1 MANDKYATPS
11 SNPQFTDPLLNRFF
25 QTSADRENKE
35 NGRLILKSFYSQQ
48 TSNQTNLNFFYGR
61 KNRFMELLLWAKGS
75 QDMREFLDYMNVE
88 SSNKAYT
95 KIDYTQQRI
104 ATQFV
109 NTLVESMAKNST
121 YPSVNAVDDGSLNE
135 KEQRMF
141 DALYRMYEQ
150 KNIQDLQQQAGMQ
163 LEPPNAYIPDD
174 EISAKVYFEL
184 EDRLPKEIRFEELIR
199 KTREDVRFERVL
211 NRKGLKDLVV
221 TNFEATKIEKKGIH
235 EYTVRKCIPTNMVYN
250 FFMNDTGECEVTM
263 VGEFYGLKVKD
274 FRKNFGKSETNPN
287 GLTEEEIF
295 NLAKT
300 STNKN
305 IGTFNY
311 VWMPTWGF
319 STYNQNRPYD
329 DCQILVMDCEIDC
342 GEDVYYVTKVDAFG
356 KDVIQQKKNIPY
368 QQVTKDGKVIPQE
381 KPDNVTI
388 TKGTKTTWMRGVYA
402 PDSDV
407 MLYWGRPDLIICP
420 YTNTN
425 KSLSSYS
432 LVIPNND
439 GDYVP
444 SLFERII
451 EPLKEYSLLK
461 LQRKKLIAKIR
472 PMGIRIDVE
481 SARNLDLGNGDS
493 IAWEE
498 VLRIFDQT
506 GSEVWSSKG
515 VNPLEQATP
524 AITNVPQDPTVSKIL
539 EITQVLNSIVNE
551 MRMLIGTSVYL
562 EGGDLG
568 DRTAAKLAEGQVDQ
582 APNVFGYVLNAH
594 NSVWEETWYKLCL
607 LHWNDIVRTE
617 PESKDDM
624 LNTRF
629 DIEIKMKSTV
639 EEKMLLEQ
647 DIQRYSQVVD
657 AEGNPALTPKDAMM
671 LREINDAKLAR
682 WYMVDTMQK
691 NKREA
696 EERSMRLQQQN
707 ANVQQQSMVA
717 AQEAKNKAAEDDL
730 LIQVKKSQA
739 EGREKKEEIFLQGCA
754 TIRSKGLPIP
764 PEWASVEKELLQNIQ
779 AALFI
784 ENKQTEMAV
793 DNGIQQAQQEQQEQ
807 AESQQQQQQ
816 EAQQGLEQPT
826 EQQEQPQM
834 QSQ

>member
-1 MANDKYATPS
+1 MADAVNQLQGLPS
-11 SNPQFTDPLLNRFF
+11 SDVLINRFF
-25 QTSADRENKE
+25 QSTSDRENKE
-35 NGRLILKSFYSQQ
+35 NGKLIIKAFYSQQ
-48 TSNQTNLNFFYGR
+48 TSNNTNLNYFIGR
-61 KNRFMELLLWAKGS
+61 KNRWMELLLWAKGS
-75 QDMREFLDYMNVE
+75 QDMREFLDYMNVADA
-88 SSNKAYT
+88 NKAYT

-121 YPSVNAVDDGSLNE
+121 YPCVKAIDDGSLNE
-135 KEQRMF
+135 KEQRLY
-141 DALYRMYEQ
+141 DALYRMHEQ
-150 KNIQDLQQQAGMQ
+150 QNIQDLQQQSGMQ
-163 LEPPNAYIPDD
+163 LEPPNAYVPDD
-174 EISAKVYFEL
+174 EISAKVYYEL
-184 EDRLPKEIRFEELIR
+184 EDRLPKEIKFEELLR
-199 KTREDVRFERVL
+199 KTREDIKFDRVL
-211 NRKGLKDLVV
+211 NRKGLKDIVV
-221 TNFEATKIEKKGIH
+221 TNFEATKIEKRGIH
-235 EYTVRKCIPTNMVYN
+235 NYTVRKCTPTNMVYN
-250 FFMNDTGECEVTM
+250 FFMNDTGEFELTM
-263 VGEFYGLKVKD
+263 IGEFSGLKVKD
-274 FRKNFGKSETNPN
+274 FRKLFGKSDTNQN

-295 NLAKT
+295 KLAK
-300 STNKN
+300 SSNNKN

-311 VWMPTWGF
+311 IWQPTWAF

-329 DCQILVMDCEIDC
+329 DCQILILDAEIDC
-342 GEDVYYVTKVDAFG
+342 GEDVYYVTKLDAFG
-356 KDVIQQKKNIPY
+356 KEVVQQKKNVPY
-368 QQVTKDGKVIPQE
+368 QQKAKDGTIIPQA

-388 TKGTKTTWMRGVYA
+388 TKGQKTTWMRGVYA
-402 PDSDV
+402 PDSDT

-420 YTNTN
+420 YTDTN
-425 KSLSSYS
+425 KSLSSFS
-432 LVIPNND
+432 VTIPNND

-444 SLFERII
+444 SLFERIM

-493 IAWEE
+493 IGWEE
-498 VLRIFDQT
+498 VLRIYDQT

-524 AITNVPQDPTVSKIL
+524 AITNTPQDPTISKIV
-539 EITQVLNSIVNE
+539 EMTNVLNSIVNE

-594 NSVWEETWYKLCL
+594 NAVWEETYYKLCL
-607 LHWNDIVRTE
+607 LHWNDIVRSE

-629 DIEIKMKSTV
+629 DISIKMKST
-639 EEKMLLEQ
+639 EYEKQLLEA

-657 AEGNPALTPKDAMM
+657 ADGNPALTPKDAMY
-671 LREINDAKLAR
+671 LREIDDPKLAR
-682 WYMVDTMQK
+682 FYMVDTMRK
-691 NKREA
+691 NKKEA
-696 EERSMRLQQQN
+696 EEKSARLQAQNQQ
-707 ANVQQQSMVA
+707 VQQESIVA
-717 AQEAKNKAAEDDL
+717 AQQAKNEAAEAEL
-730 LIQVKKSQA
+730 LIDVKRSQA

-764 PEWASVEKELLQNIQ
+764 PEWAAVEKELLQNIQ
-779 AALFI
+779 AALFM

-793 DNGIQQAQQEQQEQ
+793 DNGIQQAQQD
-807 AESQQQQQQ
+807 QQQQQ
-816 EAQQGLEQPT
+816 EQQESPQQQQQEMQNGGEQQT
-826 EQQEQPQM
+826 EQQE
-834 QSQ
+834 